1 MLNVTH
7 IVQSGGLLLIG
18 LIVFA
23 EVGLL
28 LGFFLPGDTLLIAAG
43 IFAASGKLPLAALLV
58 ITVVAAIA
66 GDNTGYYIG
75 KRLGPRLFRKPDGI
89 IFRKDHI
96 ERTEKFYAKHG
107 NKTLLVAHFLPVI
120 RTFSPLLAG
129 AGSMSYRSFV
139 IFDAIGDIAWA
150 VGVILLAYFFGSR
163 IPNIDHYI
171 MLAIVGVV
179 VLTLA
184 PTLFH
189 LAKYLLNKRR
199 QKPTA

>member
-129 AGSMSYRSFV
+129 AGSMSYRSFA